1 MPLYKIICLIYK
13 NVYTWFV
20 KYVIWYIM
28 DNYNMYS
35 YILVFIWY
43 IFYINIYF
51 GAYTTEVMYVQY
63 IFQW

>member
-1 MPLYKIICLIYK
+1 MPLCKIIHLIYK
-13 NVYTWFV
+13 NVYTRFV
-20 KYVIWYIM
+20 KYVILYIM